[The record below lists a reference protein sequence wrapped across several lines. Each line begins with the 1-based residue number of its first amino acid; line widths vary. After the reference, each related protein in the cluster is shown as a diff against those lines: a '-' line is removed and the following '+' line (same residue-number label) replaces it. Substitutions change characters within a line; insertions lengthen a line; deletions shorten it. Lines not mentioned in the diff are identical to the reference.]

1 VDFTEPTG
9 RNVVE
14 ILVTGPGAEPIGT
27 VEDLSGKEV
36 YLRKSSSYYQSIETL
51 NAELA
56 KGKKPPVKVRL
67 APEQR
72 NEDRPRCSSVRD
84 AVVSRPAR

>member
-9 RNVVE
+9 RNVAE
-14 ILVTGPGAEPIGT
+14 IVVNGPGAEPIGT
-27 VEDLSGKEV
+27 VEDLSG

-56 KGKKPPVKVRL
+56 KGKKPPMKVRL
-67 APEQR
+67 APE
-72 NEDRPRCSSVRD
+72 
-84 AVVSRPAR
+84 